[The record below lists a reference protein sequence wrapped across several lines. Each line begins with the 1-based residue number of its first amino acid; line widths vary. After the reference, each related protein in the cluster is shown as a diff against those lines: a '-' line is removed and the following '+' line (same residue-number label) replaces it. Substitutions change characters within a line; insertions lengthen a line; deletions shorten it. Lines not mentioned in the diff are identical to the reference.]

1 MVSIEQILYIVPIL
15 ALTASILY
23 YAIILRNA
31 NKTQTMQLETR
42 QVQIFMNNISGVRS
56 SPEFQKL
63 IYKVTFLDEWKDLE
77 DYFNRYGPE
86 KNLDAYSE
94 HLFVWQLY
102 DTIGFLVNKGV
113 IDLSFIDDLFKES
126 LLAAWR
132 KFESVIIMNREKVN
146 QPNLWN
152 QFEYLA
158 EEIMRAQK

>member
-1 MVSIEQILYIVPIL
+1 MITVEQVLYIVPIL
-15 ALTASILY
+15 ALSASMLY
-23 YAIILRNA
+23 YAVIVRNA
-31 NKTQTMQLETR
+31 SKTQKMQLETR
-42 QVQIFMNNISGVRS
+42 QVQMFMNISGVRS

-63 IYKVTFLDEWKDLE
+63 IYKVTFLDEWGDLE
-77 DYFNRYGPE
+77 DYFKRFGPE

-158 EEIMRAQK
+158 KEIMSAQK

>member
-1 MVSIEQILYIVPIL
+1 MVSVEQILYIVPIL
-15 ALTASILY
+15 ALTVSILY
-23 YAIILRNA
+23 YAINVRNA
-31 NKTQTMQLETR
+31 NKTQKLQLETR

-63 IYKVTFLDEWKDLE
+63 IYKVTFIDEWNDLQ
-77 DYFNRYGPE
+77 DYSNRYGPE

-102 DTIGFLVNKGV
+102 DTIGFLLKKGV
-113 IDLSFIDDLFKES
+113 IDLSFLDDLLKAS
-126 LLAAWR
+126 LLVAWK
-132 KFESVIIMNREKVN
+132 KFEPVIKMNRQRVN

-158 EEIMRAQK
+158 EEIMRAQQ

>member
-23 YAIILRNA
+23 YAINVRNA
-31 NKTQTMQLETR
+31 NKTQKMQLETR
-42 QVQIFMNNISGVRS
+42 QVQMFMNMIGVRS

-63 IYKVTFLDEWKDLE
+63 IYKVTFMDEWNDLQ

-86 KNLDAYSE
+86 NNLDAYSE

-102 DTIGFLVNKGV
+102 DTIGFLLKKEV
-113 IDLSFIDDLFKES
+113 IDLSFIDDLFKSS
-126 LLAAWR
+126 LLIAWK
-132 KFESVIIMNREKVN
+132 KFEPVIKENRQRVN
-146 QPNLWN
+146 QPKLWN

-158 EEIMRAQK
+158 EEILKTQQ

>member
-31 NKTQTMQLETR
+31 NKTQQMQLETR
-42 QVQIFMNNISGVRS
+42 QVQMFMIISNTRS

-63 IYKVTFLDEWKDLE
+63 IYRVTYIDEWKDLQ
-77 DYFNRYGPE
+77 DYYNRYGPE
-86 KNLDAYSE
+86 KNLDTYSE
-94 HLFVWQLY
+94 HLFVWHLY
-102 DTIGFLVNKGV
+102 DTIGLLLKKEV
-113 IDLSFIDDLFKES
+113 IDLSFLDDLLKAS
-126 LLAAWR
+126 LIVAWR
-132 KFESVIIMNREKVN
+132 KFEPVIKMNRQRVN

-158 EEIMRAQK
+158 NEVMNST

>member
-1 MVSIEQILYIVPIL
+1 MVSVEQILYIVPIL

-23 YAIILRNA
+23 YAINVRNA
-31 NKTQTMQLETR
+31 NKTQKMQLETR
-42 QVQIFMNNISGVRS
+42 QIQMFMNISGVRS

-63 IYKVTFLDEWKDLE
+63 IYKVTFMDEWNDLQ
-77 DYFNRYGPE
+77 DYFDKYGPE

-102 DTIGFLVNKGV
+102 DTVGFLLKKEV
-113 IDLSFIDDLFKES
+113 IDLSFLDDVFKAS
-126 LLAAWR
+126 LLIAWK
-132 KFESVIIMNREKVN
+132 KFEPVIKMNRERVN

-158 EEIMRAQK
+158 GEVMKTQQ

>member
-1 MVSIEQILYIVPIL
+1 MVSIEQVLYILPLL

-23 YAIILRNA
+23 YSINVRNA
-31 NKTQTMQLETR
+31 NKTQKMQLETR
-42 QVQIFMNNISGVRS
+42 QIQMFMNINNVRS

-63 IYKVTFLDEWKDLE
+63 IYRVTFIDEWNDLE
-77 DYFNRYGPE
+77 DYFEKYGPE

-102 DTIGFLVNKGV
+102 DTIGFLLEKEV
-113 IDLSFIDDLFKES
+113 IDLSYIDDLFKAS
-126 LLAAWR
+126 LIVAWK
-132 KFESVIIMNREKVN
+132 KFEPVIKMNRQRVN

-158 EEIMRAQK
+158 VQITKTQQ

>member
-23 YAIILRNA
+23 YAIIVRNA
-31 NKTQTMQLETR
+31 NKTQKMQLETR
-42 QVQIFMNNISGVRS
+42 QVQMFMNMSGVRS

-63 IYKVTFLDEWKDLE
+63 IYKVTFMDEWNDLQ
-77 DYFNRYGPE
+77 DYSNRYGPE

-102 DTIGFLVNKGV
+102 DTIGFLLKKEV
-113 IDLSFIDDLFKES
+113 IDLSFIDDLFKAS
-126 LLAAWR
+126 LLVAWR
-132 KFESVIIMNREKVN
+132 KFEPVIKMNRQRVN

-158 EEIMRAQK
+158 EEISRTQQ

>member
-31 NKTQTMQLETR
+31 NKTQQMQLETR
-42 QVQIFMNNISGVRS
+42 QVQMFMIISNTRS

-63 IYKVTFLDEWKDLE
+63 IYRVTFVDEWDDLQ

-94 HLFVWQLY
+94 HLLSGICMTQL
-102 DTIGFLVNKGV
+102 GF
-113 IDLSFIDDLFKES
+113 
-126 LLAAWR
+126 
-132 KFESVIIMNREKVN
+132 
-146 QPNLWN
+146 
-152 QFEYLA
+152 Y
-158 EEIMRAQK
+158 

>member
-1 MVSIEQILYIVPIL
+1 MVSIEQILYFVPIL

-23 YAIILRNA
+23 YAIIVRNA
-31 NKTQTMQLETR
+31 NKTQKMQLETR
-42 QVQIFMNNISGVRS
+42 QVQMFMNISGVRS

-63 IYKVTFLDEWKDLE
+63 IYKVTFMDEWNDLQ
-77 DYFNRYGPE
+77 DYSNRYGPE

-102 DTIGFLVNKGV
+102 DSVGFLVKKEV
-113 IDLSFIDDLFKES
+113 IDLSFIDDLFKAS
-126 LLAAWR
+126 LLVAWR
-132 KFESVIIMNREKVN
+132 KFEPVIKMNRQRVN

-158 EEIMRAQK
+158 EEISRTQQ